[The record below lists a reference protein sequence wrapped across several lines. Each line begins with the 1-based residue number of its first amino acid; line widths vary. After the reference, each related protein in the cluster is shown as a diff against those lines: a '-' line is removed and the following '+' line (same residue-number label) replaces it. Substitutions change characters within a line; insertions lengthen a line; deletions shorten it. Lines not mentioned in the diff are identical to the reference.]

1 MFGQNGFSPMGS
13 QALRMAPTMVNGHGA
28 ARMGQTTS
36 SAAWW
41 PSEGLATVQAW
52 DALLS
57 RTAKL
62 ADKDAQTQILD
73 WVGRSDTPS
82 SPAERYQVV
91 VNDINSQF
99 SPSTDTEVASL
110 KQRLDQLKNF
120 VAQLEA
126 KVKAAEQ
133 SSGALP
139 ASSEARSTPEQN
151 MMMECVTAGIALL
164 GLIILPLVL
173 D

>member
-1 MFGQNGFSPMGS
+1 MFGQGGFSPMGS
-13 QALRMAPTMVNGHGA
+13 QGLRMAPVANGHGKGI
-28 ARMGQTTS
+28 RMGQVTS
-36 SAAWW
+36 AAAWW
-41 PSEGLATVQAW
+41 PSEGLATAQAW
-52 DALLS
+52 DALLA

-62 ADKDAQTQILD
+62 ADKNAQTQILD
-73 WVGRSDTPS
+73 WVGRSRTPG

-91 VNDINSQF
+91 VNDINTQF
-99 SPSTDTEVASL
+99 SPWSESEAASL
-110 KQRLDQLKNF
+110 RQRLDQLGSF

-133 SSGALP
+133 SSGTLP
-139 ASSEARSTPEQN
+139 ASSEARSTPEQD

>member
-1 MFGQNGFSPMGS
+1 
-13 QALRMAPTMVNGHGA
+13 MANGHGNGVW
-28 ARMGQTTS
+28 MGQATS
-36 SAAWW
+36 AAAWW
-41 PSEGLATVQAW
+41 PSEGLSTVQAW
-52 DALLS
+52 DALLA
-57 RTAKL
+57 RTSKL
-62 ADKDAQTQILD
+62 AAKAAQMQILD

-82 SPAERYQVV
+82 APAERYQVI

-99 SPSTDTEVASL
+99 SPSTDAEIASL
-110 KQRLDQLKNF
+110 KQRLDQLKSF
-120 VAQLEA
+120 VAQLES

-133 SSGALP
+133 SSGTLP
-139 ASSEARSTPEQN
+139 ASSEARSTPEQD

>member
-13 QALRMAPTMVNGHGA
+13 KGLRMAPMANGHGNGVH
-28 ARMGQTTS
+28 MGQTTS

-52 DALLS
+52 DALLARTS
-57 RTAKL
+57 RL
-62 ADKDAQTQILD
+62 ADKNAQTEILD
-73 WVGRSDTPS
+73 WVGRTATPS
-82 SPAERYQVV
+82 SPAERYQVI
-91 VNDINSQF
+91 VNDITSQF
-99 SPSTDTEVASL
+99 SPSSDAEVASL
-110 KQRLDQLKNF
+110 RQRLDQLKGF
-120 VAQLEA
+120 VAQLES
-126 KVKAAEQ
+126 KVSSAEQ

-139 ASSEARSTPEQN
+139 ASSGARNTPEQD

>member
-1 MFGQNGFSPMGS
+1 MFGQSGFRPMGS
-13 QALRMAPTMVNGHGA
+13 QGLRMAPMANGHGSA
-28 ARMGQTTS
+28 ARMGQATS
-36 SAAWW
+36 AAAWW

-52 DALLS
+52 DALLA

-62 ADKDAQTQILD
+62 ADKNAQTQILD

-99 SPSTDTEVASL
+99 SPSTDAEIASL
-110 KQRLDQLKNF
+110 RQRLDQLESF
-120 VAQLEA
+120 LHQLEA

-139 ASSEARSTPEQN
+139 ASSEARSTPERD

>member
-1 MFGQNGFSPMGS
+1 
-13 QALRMAPTMVNGHGA
+13 
-28 ARMGQTTS
+28 
-36 SAAWW
+36 
-41 PSEGLATVQAW
+41 W
-52 DALLS
+52 DALLA

-62 ADKDAQTQILD
+62 ADKNAQTQILD

-99 SPSTDTEVASL
+99 SPSTDAEIASL
-110 KQRLDQLKNF
+110 RQRLDQLESF
-120 VAQLEA
+120 LHQLEA

-139 ASSEARSTPEQN
+139 ASSEARSTPERD

-164 GLIILPLVL
+164 GLII
-173 D
+173 

>member
-1 MFGQNGFSPMGS
+1 
-13 QALRMAPTMVNGHGA
+13 MAPTGNGA
-28 ARMGQTTS
+28 ARLGQNAS

-62 ADKDAQTQILD
+62 ADKNAQTQILD
-73 WVGRSDTPS
+73 WIGRSDTPS
-82 SPAERYQVV
+82 TPAERYQVV

-99 SPSTDTEVASL
+99 SPSTDAEVASL
-110 KQRLDQLKNF
+110 RQRLDQLESF
-120 VAQLEA
+120 TAQLEA
-126 KVKAAEQ
+126 KVKGAEQ

-139 ASSEARSTPEQN
+139 ASSEARSTPEQD